1 MWKTVRYGITAVDH
15 NPSLPGCNIDDVCLC
30 VYPVDDGPVFAMC
43 MTSQGDQATLNQ
55 WISGL
60 QQSNPILGQIP
71 TLFRLGAGPRELQG
85 VGDTDSASGTWFS
98 SHTHKEEADPGE
110 DAEAVVEEEPRRSQG
125 VKQWTGKKFPPDS
138 LRTSREAFV
147 NSF

>member
-110 DAEAVVEEEPRRSQG
+110 DGEAVVEEEPRRSQG
-125 VKQWTGKKFPPDS
+125 VKQ
-138 LRTSREAFV
+138 
-147 NSF
+147 